1 MSGAHPQ
8 RKPTFRRQAALIL
21 LPVLVLAAVG
31 WMSLRQDKILA
42 EHDARERA
50 GTIANDLIPA
60 IQDKLAAKRP
70 DETSFAFHVNEA
82 GQLLFPPP
90 RAPVPAPRP
99 FDIAALSPTQA
110 QLWRNLRRSLDV
122 DAAIK
127 TTKDFIESKP
137 PENFSATACYDLGL

>member
-1 MSGAHPQ
+1 MSGARPQ

-50 GTIANDLIPA
+50 GVIANELIPE
-60 IQDKLAAKRP
+60 IQQRFATP
-70 DETSFAFHVNEA
+70 GYSPSFSFRVNEA
-82 GQLLFPPP
+82 GQLLFPPS

-99 FDIAALSPTQA
+99 L
-110 QLWRNLRRSLDV
+110 NV
-122 DAAIK
+122 
-127 TTKDFIESKP
+127 
-137 PENFSATACYDLGL
+137 

>member
-1 MSGAHPQ
+1 MSAARPQ

-50 GTIANDLIPA
+50 GVMANELIPE
-60 IQDKLAAKRP
+60 IQRTLGSAP
-70 DETSFAFHVNEA
+70 SFSFRVNEA
-82 GQLLFPPP
+82 GQLLFPPS

-99 FDIAALSPTQA
+99 FDVSVL
-110 QLWRNLRRSLDV
+110 N
-122 DAAIK
+122 
-127 TTKDFIESKP
+127 
-137 PENFSATACYDLGL
+137 